1 MVHIVSV
8 ALFGNKACPFPCFQ
22 VYRDDCNSSV
32 VNAQICLTAANLISS
47 SYFYSAHKFL
57 TQQARSPP

>member
-1 MVHIVSV
+1 MVHIVLV
-8 ALFGNKACPFPCFQ
+8 ALFGNKACPFTCFQ
-22 VYRDDCNSSV
+22 VYLDGCSNSV